1 MKKITLSF
9 KILTVFAL
17 SLMLF
22 SCNPVEKETDSGS
35 FLIIE
40 SITGKDNLGNDSSI
54 VFSDVITNGQVYSD
68 FVTVTLQ
75 TATLDPNPIMGVSQY
90 SDIMLTNY
98 VVTYIRSDG
107 ATVEG
112 TDVPYHFE
120 GTLSQLVPVGSSVS
134 FPLIIVKDTAKN
146 QAPLNTLVGTTE
158 VLECHATIEFI
169 GHDLRNR
176 GVRQTGQITVRFADF
191 VDEAGG
197 EEEEEGGE

>member
-1 MKKITLSF
+1 
-9 KILTVFAL
+9 
-17 SLMLF
+17 LMLF